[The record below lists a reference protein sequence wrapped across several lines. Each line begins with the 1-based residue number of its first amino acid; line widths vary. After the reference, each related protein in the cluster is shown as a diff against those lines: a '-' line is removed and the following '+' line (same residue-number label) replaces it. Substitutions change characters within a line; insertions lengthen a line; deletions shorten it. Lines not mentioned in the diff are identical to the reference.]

1 MLTTK
6 PMDFFRSLP
15 AKQCAECGELIEE
28 QAESYLTECDRCL
41 SKSEEYLMM
50 IWRN

>member
-6 PMDFFRSLP
+6 PMDFFRNLP
-15 AKQCAECGELIEE
+15 AKQCTECGEHIEE

-41 SKSEEYLMM
+41 SKREEY
-50 IWRN
+50 